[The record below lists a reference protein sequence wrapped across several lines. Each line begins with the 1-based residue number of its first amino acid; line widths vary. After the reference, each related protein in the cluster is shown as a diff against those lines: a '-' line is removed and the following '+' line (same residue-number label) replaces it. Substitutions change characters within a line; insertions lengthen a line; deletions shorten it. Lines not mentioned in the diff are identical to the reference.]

1 MNKVKTKHL
10 KKIAFKTLGCKLN
23 FTETEQIAKKF
34 SFNRYKRVDSDQIAD
49 IYVFNTCSV
58 TENADKKFKQLIT
71 KTNKL
76 NKNAFVAVIGCYAQ
90 LKTSEISKIKGVDLV
105 LGASEKFNLDLF
117 VEKRNKEK
125 ISKTYSCSIES
136 FKDFNS
142 CFSDTNSSRT
152 RSFLKIQDGCDYKCT
167 YCTIPLA
174 RGKSRSDSIEN
185 VVKNV
190 KKIVSRG
197 IKEIVLTG
205 INIGDFGNL
214 NGKLKEKGSGIINL
228 LNQLDKIDD
237 VKRYRISSIEPNL
250 LSDEIIKFVSNSQKF
265 VPHFHIPLQSGSDQI
280 LRDMKRRYNSTFYS
294 NLISKIKKVM
304 PNASI
309 GVDVIVGF
317 PTETYDMFL
326 DTYNFLDNLDVSY
339 FHVFRYSDRENTI
352 SNDITD
358 KVSEKDKNLRSKVL
372 RELSLK
378 KKNLFYKNNIGKSHE
393 ILWESE
399 NKRGYINGFTS
410 NYIKVRQFWDPS
422 LVNTIQNLNLTGID
436 KDGYARTGQTK
447 V

>member
-1 MNKVKTKHL
+1 MNQVKTKDL
-10 KKIAFKTLGCKLN
+10 IKIAFKTLGCKLN

-34 SFNRYKRVDSDQIAD
+34 SFNRYKRVDSNEIAD

-58 TENADKKFKQLIT
+58 TENADKKFKNLIT

-105 LGASEKFNLDLF
+105 LGASEKFNLDVF
-117 VEKRNKEK
+117 IEKRNKEK

-174 RGKSRSDSIEN
+174 RGQSRSDSIKN
-185 VVKNV
+185 IVKNV
-190 KKIVSRG
+190 KKIVSKG
-197 IKEIVLTG
+197 FKEIVLTG
-205 INIGDFGNL
+205 INLGDYGKL
-214 NGKLKEKGSGIINL
+214 NGKLKEKNSGLINL
-228 LNQLDKIDD
+228 LFELENIPG
-237 VKRYRISSIEPNL
+237 VSRYRISSIEPNL
-250 LSDEIIKFVSNSQKF
+250 LSDEIIEFVSHSKKIL
-265 VPHFHIPLQSGSDQI
+265 PHFHIPLQSGSDQF
-280 LRDMKRRYNSTFYS
+280 LRDMKRRYNSSFYS
-294 NLISKIKKVM
+294 NLIFKIKKLM

-317 PTETYDMFL
+317 PTETYARFI
-326 DTYNFLDNLDVSY
+326 DTYNFLNNLDVSY
-339 FHVFRYSDRENTI
+339 LHVFKYSDRENTL
-352 SNDITD
+352 SFDITD
-358 KVSEKDKNLRSKVL
+358 KVSEKDKIIRSRVL
-372 RELSLK
+372 RDLSFK
-378 KKNLFYKNNIGKSHE
+378 KKTRFHKNNLNKFQK

-399 NKRGYINGFTS
+399 NKRGYIHGLTS
-410 NYIKVRQFWDPS
+410 NYINVREFWNPS
-422 LVNTIQNLNLTGID
+422 LVNTIQNKQLTRID
-436 KDGYARTGQTK
+436 DEGFARIS
-447 V
+447 